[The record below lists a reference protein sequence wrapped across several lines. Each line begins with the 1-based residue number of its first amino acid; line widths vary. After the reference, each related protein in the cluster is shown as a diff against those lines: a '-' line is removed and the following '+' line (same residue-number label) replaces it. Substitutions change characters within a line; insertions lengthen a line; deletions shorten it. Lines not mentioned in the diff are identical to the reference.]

1 MTASK
6 KRVDAWWK
14 QAKRSLLL
22 FSVIDKKKF
31 RLNSQILCLSNK
43 ENLPGSTCM
52 QSFIIAEYISGAGF
66 KITESQ
72 ILQST
77 LWFVLGAFL
86 NYVICLLSMDIHV
99 NVPRTYSDL
108 HLHNLS
114 VLVDY
119 LDALKYIHQS
129 VQSCHLAK
137 CDTEV
142 HLAAE

>member
-1 MTASK
+1 
-6 KRVDAWWK
+6 
-14 QAKRSLLL
+14 
-22 FSVIDKKKF
+22 
-31 RLNSQILCLSNK
+31 
-43 ENLPGSTCM
+43 M

-72 ILQST
+72 ILQFT

-114 VLVDY
+114 ILVDY
-119 LDALKYIHQS
+119 LDALKYIHQP

-137 CDTEV
+137 WDTEV